1 MRPTV
6 CLCLGGLVFCS
17 GFSVALIET
26 SMIFSSS
33 FCRSGCVEHFYDI
46 APVLKLSCP
55 DSGGR
60 GPAIFF
66 LSILVVLV
74 SFLLILLSYAF
85 IAAAVA
91 SIPSAAGRRK
101 AFSTL
106 TSPWSLCILAAPP
119 SSTRGPS
126 PEESPTRTAWWLC
139 STRW

>member
-1 MRPTV
+1 
-6 CLCLGGLVFCS
+6 
-17 GFSVALIET
+17 
-26 SMIFSSS
+26 MIFSS
-33 FCRSGCVEHFYDI
+33 FCRSGRVEHFCDI
-46 APVLKLSCP
+46 APVLKLSCS

-60 GPAIFF
+60 GPAIF

-91 SIPSAAGRRK
+91 SLPSAAGRRK

-126 PEESPTRTAWWLC
+126 PEGSPTRTAWWLC